1 MPVIAT
7 QERLERIQINDYK
20 RQQRNHLLTSRFND
34 ETWSENEAYRKKNNN
49 RGCIYCAPDPISN
62 EIPSETIMFILEMNN
77 DRNQIMGIGMVRN
90 RPYVNKYKVYGNGNY
105 NRYVFTGKERV
116 DRKEMTESEEEV
128 MQAFDILCFTGRQ
141 HMKRGQGLKRF
152 PTKILYRCNARID
165 LVDFI
170 RNMFKERMTEKT
182 K

>member
-90 RPYVNKYKVYGNGNY
+90 RPYVNKYKVYGKS
-105 NRYVFTGKERV
+105 VSIGK
-116 DRKEMTESEEEV
+116 K
-128 MQAFDILCFTGRQ
+128 
-141 HMKRGQGLKRF
+141 
-152 PTKILYRCNARID
+152 
-165 LVDFI
+165 
-170 RNMFKERMTEKT
+170 
-182 K
+182 